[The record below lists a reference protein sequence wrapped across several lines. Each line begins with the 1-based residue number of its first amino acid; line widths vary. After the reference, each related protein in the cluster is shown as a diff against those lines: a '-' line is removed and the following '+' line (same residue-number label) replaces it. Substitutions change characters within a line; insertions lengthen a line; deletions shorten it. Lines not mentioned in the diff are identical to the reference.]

1 MDSILLSTYKR
12 TRDGYYIFTN
22 IHDIINIL
30 QWRSIEG
37 FIRYMEEEAHVLIY
51 KDDEY
56 NIYYINE
63 VANINEM
70 NTFLKKEYN
79 KYKSRTPGII

>member
-12 TRDGYYIFTN
+12 TRDGDYIFTN
-22 IHDIINIL
+22 IHNIINIL

-37 FIRYMEEEAHVLIY
+37 FIRYMEEEANIIIY
-51 KDDEY
+51 KDNQY

-63 VANINEM
+63 VVNINEM
-70 NTFLKKEYN
+70 NRFLKKEYN
-79 KYKSRTPGII
+79 KYTSQTAGII